1 MGCAASENN
10 IIIGKKQNESNDLF
24 KIKSI
29 NKSNSPHD
37 LSNKEEIIKIN
48 YVNNNENTM
57 YQMREII
64 SKYNILEQLSNN
76 EICLD
81 YKLQLKSDNTKYK
94 TLKILP
100 KKF

>member
-1 MGCAASENN
+1 
-10 IIIGKKQNESNDLF
+10 
-24 KIKSI
+24 
-29 NKSNSPHD
+29 
-37 LSNKEEIIKIN
+37 
-48 YVNNNENTM
+48 
-57 YQMREII
+57 MREII

-100 KKF
+100 KKFLGKEN